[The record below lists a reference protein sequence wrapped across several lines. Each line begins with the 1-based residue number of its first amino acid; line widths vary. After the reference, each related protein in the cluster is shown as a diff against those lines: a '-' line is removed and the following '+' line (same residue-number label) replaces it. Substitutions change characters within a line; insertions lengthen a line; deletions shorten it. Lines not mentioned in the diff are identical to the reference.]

1 MPVQA
6 NGRHDFNGPVDRNS
20 LDFCRNRVS
29 SSSINCSG
37 DQSDLDVGLFNFA
50 PGDRDLFDMERNVQ
64 IFCAPLL
71 IGHALLSRHGS
82 ARDAVTLNGLI
93 SGMCG

>member
-1 MPVQA
+1 
-6 NGRHDFNGPVDRNS
+6 
-20 LDFCRNRVS
+20 
-29 SSSINCSG
+29 
-37 DQSDLDVGLFNFA
+37 
-50 PGDRDLFDMERNVQ
+50 MERNVQ
-64 IFCAPLL
+64 IFWAPLL